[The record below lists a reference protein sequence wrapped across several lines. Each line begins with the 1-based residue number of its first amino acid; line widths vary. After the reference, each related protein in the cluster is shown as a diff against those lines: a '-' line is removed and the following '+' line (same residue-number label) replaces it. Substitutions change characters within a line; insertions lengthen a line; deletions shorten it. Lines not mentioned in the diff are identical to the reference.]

1 MIKAIIRGES
11 PIVSVIGIGVG
22 KSLLFILLAM
32 CSAQD
37 HGSSMGDIMIVV
49 ILIISLQQ
57 DIQRR
62 CQAVKLLYTEWDY
75 YYPQSRVFIMLVTSK
90 SVIS

>member
-11 PIVSVIGIGVG
+11 PIINIMGIGVE

-37 HGSSMGDIMIVV
+37 HGSSMGGITIIV
-49 ILIISLQQ
+49 ILMISLRQ

-62 CQAVKLLYTEWDY
+62 CQAVGLSYIK
-75 YYPQSRVFIMLVTSK
+75 
-90 SVIS
+90 